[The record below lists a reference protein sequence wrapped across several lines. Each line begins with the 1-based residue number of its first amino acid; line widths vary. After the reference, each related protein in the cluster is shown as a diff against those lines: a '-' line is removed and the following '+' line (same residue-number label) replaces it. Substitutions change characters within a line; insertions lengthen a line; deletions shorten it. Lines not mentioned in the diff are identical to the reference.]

1 LKRETLNNLYLPGI
15 YVQAIK
21 QLMPKRL
28 RLSELIG
35 EIDDTIQDRFAG
47 ETFWITAEITDVKKQ
62 PDKRWCFLK
71 FIEKEG
77 TLITAEIKGV
87 FWSTSYNS
95 VVQFEKLS
103 GQPFA
108 SGLEITCQVRVRFH
122 KRFGID
128 LEVLEIDHSY
138 ALGKLE
144 TERQHTL
151 DRLVNENPTF
161 IRLVDGTYFTRN
173 KSLELLIVLQ
183 RVALVT
189 APDSDGQRDFKQE
202 LANNPYGYAF
212 EVTEFLTQIQ
222 GDHSSNLIIQKL
234 KQIESEKENYDVV
247 AIVRGGGSQ
256 TDFKPFDDYELSK
269 YVAAFPLPIFT
280 GIGHDRNTSI
290 VDLMARQHKTPT
302 KVASSIVEH
311 NFSFESEI
319 LELKDRLLET
329 TERMIEKAKDNLQ
342 QIKRTVRAY
351 SPATILNKGYAII
364 THNDQIIVDPKDIQP
379 NAEIKT
385 ILRNELI
392 HSTVTK
398 KSKHE
403 LDL

>member
-1 LKRETLNNLYLPGI
+1 
-15 YVQAIK
+15 
-21 QLMPKRL
+21 MPKQL

-35 EIDDTIQDRFAG
+35 EIDDAIQSRFAG

-77 TLITAEIKGV
+77 THITTEIKGV
-87 FWSTSYNS
+87 FWSNAYSS

-108 SGLEITCQVRVRFH
+108 NGLEITCNVRVRFH

-128 LEVLEIDHSY
+128 LEVLEIDYTY

-144 TERQHTL
+144 QEKQQTL
-151 DRLVNENPTF
+151 DRLVNEYPTL
-161 IRLVDGTYFTRN
+161 IRLVDGQYFTSN
-173 KSLELLIVLQ
+173 KSLELPIVLQ
-183 RVALVT
+183 RIALVT

-202 LANNPYGYAF
+202 IANNPYGYAF
-212 EVTEFLTQIQ
+212 SVTEFLTQIQ
-222 GDHSSNLIIQKL
+222 GDNSSNLIIQKL
-234 KQIESEKENYDVV
+234 KQIEAEKENFDVV

-269 YVAAFPLPIFT
+269 YVASFPLPILT

-302 KVASSIVEH
+302 KVASSMVEH
-311 NFSFESEI
+311 NFNFESEI
-319 LELKDRLLET
+319 IGLNDRLLET
-329 TERMIEKAKDNLQ
+329 AENIIEKAKDNLL
-342 QIKRTVRAY
+342 QIKRTVKAY
-351 SPATILNKGYAII
+351 SPATILNKGYAMI
-364 THNDQIIVDPKDIQP
+364 TINDQIIIDPKDIKP

-385 ILRNELI
+385 ILKNELI
-392 HSTVTK
+392 HSIVTQ

>member
-1 LKRETLNNLYLPGI
+1 
-15 YVQAIK
+15 
-21 QLMPKRL
+21 MPKRL
-28 RLSELIG
+28 RLSELIS
-35 EIDDTIQDRFAG
+35 EIDDVIQDRFAG

-77 TLITAEIKGV
+77 NLITAEIKGV
-87 FWSTSYNS
+87 FWSTAYDN
-95 VVQFEKLS
+95 VVRFEKLS
-103 GQPFA
+103 GQLFA

-122 KRFGID
+122 NRFGID

-144 TERQHTL
+144 TERQQTL
-151 DRLVNENPTF
+151 DRLVNENPTR
-161 IRLVDGTYFTRN
+161 IRLVDGYYFTNN
-173 KSLELLIVLQ
+173 KSLELPIVLQ
-183 RVALVT
+183 RIALVT

-202 LANNPYGYAF
+202 IANNPYGYAF
-212 EVTEFLTQIQ
+212 SVTEFLTQIQ
-222 GDHSSNLIIQKL
+222 GDNSSNLIIQKL
-234 KQIESEKENYDVV
+234 KQIEAEKENFDVV

-269 YVAAFPLPIFT
+269 YVASFPLPIFT

-311 NFSFESEI
+311 NFNFESEI
-319 LELKDRLLET
+319 IELKDRLLDT
-329 TERMIEKAKDNLQ
+329 TERMIDKAKDNLLQ
-342 QIKRTVRAY
+342 LKRTVKAY
-351 SPATILNKGYAII
+351 SPSTILNKGYAII
-364 THNDQIIVDPKDIQP
+364 TINDQIIIDPKVIKP
-379 NAEIKT
+379 NSEIKT
-385 ILRNELI
+385 ILKNEVI

>member
-1 LKRETLNNLYLPGI
+1 MGKKLK
-15 YVQAIK
+15 
-21 QLMPKRL
+21 
-28 RLSELIG
+28 LSELVN
-35 EIDDTIQDRFAG
+35 EIDEALQDRFAG

-77 TLITAEIKGV
+77 KIITTEIKGV
-87 FWSTSYNS
+87 FWSNAFANIEK
-95 VVQFEKLS
+95 FEKLS
-103 GQPFA
+103 GQTFA
-108 SGLEITCQVRVRFH
+108 SGLEITCNVRVRFH

-144 TERQHTL
+144 QERQLTL
-151 DRLVNENPTF
+151 DRLVKENPSF
-161 IRLVDGTYFTRN
+161 IRLVDGQYFTRN
-173 KSLELLIVLQ
+173 QSLELPLVLQ
-183 RVALVT
+183 RIALVT

-202 LANNPYGYAF
+202 IGKNQYGYAF
-212 EVTEFLTQIQ
+212 SVTEFLTQIQ
-222 GDHSSNLIIQKL
+222 GDNSSQLIIQKL
-234 KQIESEKENYDVV
+234 KQIEASKENFDVV

-269 YVAAFPLPIFT
+269 YVASFPIPIFT

-311 NFSFESEI
+311 NFNFESEI
-319 LELKDRLLET
+319 IELKDRLLDSAESI
-329 TERMIEKAKDNLQ
+329 MEKAKDKLL
-342 QIKRTVRAY
+342 QIKRTVKAY

-364 THNDQIIVDPKDIQP
+364 TSNDQIVTDPKNIKTDS
-379 NAEIKT
+379 EIKT
-385 ILRNELI
+385 LLKNELI

-398 KSKHE
+398 KSKNE

>member
-1 LKRETLNNLYLPGI
+1 MAKKLK
-15 YVQAIK
+15 
-21 QLMPKRL
+21 
-28 RLSELIG
+28 LSELVN
-35 EIDDTIQDRFAG
+35 EIDETLQDRFAG

-77 TLITAEIKGV
+77 KIITTEIKGV
-87 FWSTSYNS
+87 FWSNAFANIEK
-95 VVQFEKLS
+95 FEKLS
-103 GQPFA
+103 GQTFA
-108 SGLEITCQVRVRFH
+108 SGLEITCNVRVRFH

-144 TERQHTL
+144 QERQLTL
-151 DRLVNENPTF
+151 DRLVKENPSF
-161 IRLVDGTYFTRN
+161 IRLVDGQYFTRN
-173 KSLELLIVLQ
+173 QSLELPLVLQ
-183 RVALVT
+183 RIALVT

-202 LANNPYGYAF
+202 IGKNQYGYAF
-212 EVTEFLTQIQ
+212 SVTEFLTQIQ
-222 GDHSSNLIIQKL
+222 GDNSSQLIIQKL
-234 KQIESEKENYDVV
+234 KQIEASKENFDVV

-269 YVAAFPLPIFT
+269 YVASFPIPIFT

-311 NFSFESEI
+311 NFNFESEI
-319 LELKDRLLET
+319 IELKDRLLDSAESI
-329 TERMIEKAKDNLQ
+329 MEKAKDKLL
-342 QIKRTVRAY
+342 QIKRTVKAY

-364 THNDQIIVDPKDIQP
+364 TSNDQIVTDPKNIKTDS
-379 NAEIKT
+379 EIKT
-385 ILRNELI
+385 LLKNELI

-398 KSKHE
+398 KSKNE